1 VYGFEGELLAEYAAN
16 GAATSP
22 QREYGYRNGQLLI
35 TAERRV
41 NVALASNGASATASS
56 TYAGYPASNTIN
68 GNRLTGEWN
77 DAAPAHSF
85 PDWLQV
91 DFSSSKT
98 IDEIDVV
105 TLQDAYQNPSE
116 PTESMTFLQYGLTGY
131 EVQYWNGSA
140 WVTVPGG
147 SISGNNKVWRKLT
160 FAPITTSKI
169 RVVTNASPDG
179 WSRLVELEAWS
190 SGSGGSGATA
200 RLNWLVTDQLG
211 TPRMILDQ
219 TGSLAG
225 VKRHDYLPFG
235 EEISAFGGRT
245 TAQGYNLPD
254 ATRQKFTRK
263 ERDNET
269 GLDYFLARYY
279 SSRQGR
285 FTSPDEFKGGA
296 RELYVL
302 GSGDPEK
309 QALAYADI
317 FSPQSLNK
325 YQYCLNN
332 PLRYIDPDGH
342 DWRIIEEKDQEG
354 RLIKRYVWDANY
366 TYKKGD
372 KNGTPSNARYIDS
385 QGRAIQLWGDNN
397 KDLKKGVDHGYQ
409 VVEPT
414 KEGFERYVNQSGDA
428 PTSYVSYDDTKTAV
442 LAAGYNQHYL
452 DIHPDHWGGE
462 DFSKPTSPTLHITLF
477 PQNRIGD
484 SSRSLPAMVT
494 GHLPLKDATFH
505 GEKHTQAGTWSD
517 LGRHLKDAAKQTVG
531 LKP

>member
-1 VYGFEGELLAEYAAN
+1 VKYRRN
-16 GAATSP
+16 GALLYTSTGTP
-22 QREYGYRNGQLLI
+22 TYPLLVDSALHG
-35 TAERRV
+35 TGDTLS
-41 NVALASNGASATASS
+41 NVVISSGAS
-56 TYAGYPASNTIN
+56 G
-68 GNRLTGEWN
+68 
-77 DAAPAHSF
+77 AA
-85 PDWLQV
+85 
-91 DFSSSKT
+91 K
-98 IDEIDVV
+98 
-105 TLQDAYQNPSE
+105 
-116 PTESMTFLQYGLTGY
+116 
-131 EVQYWNGSA
+131 VQ
-140 WVTVPGG
+140 
-147 SISGNNKVWRKLT
+147 
-160 FAPITTSKI
+160 
-169 RVVTNASPDG
+169 
-179 WSRLVELEAWS
+179 
-190 SGSGGSGATA
+190 
-200 RLNWLVTDQLG
+200 WLVPDHLG
-211 TPRMILDQ
+211 TPRIILDQ
-219 TGSLAG
+219 TGSFAN
-225 VKRHDYLPFG
+225 VRRHDYLPFG
-235 EEISAFGGRT
+235 EELFAGTGSRT
-245 TAQGYNLPD
+245 TTTGYGAGD
-254 ATRQKFTRK
+254 GVRQQFTRK
-263 ERDNET
+263 ERDIET

-279 SSRQGR
+279 SSTQGR
-285 FTSPDEFKGGA
+285 FTSSDEFKGGA

-342 DWRIIEEKDQEG
+342 DYRIVEETDKEG
-354 RLIKRYVWDANY
+354 KKVKRYVWDRDY

-372 KNGTPSNARYIDS
+372 KNGAPSNARYIDS

-428 PTSYVSYDDTKTAV
+428 PTSYVSYDDTKNAV

-477 PQNRIGD
+477 PQDRIGD